1 MAHNNIIPI
10 SNGLFEHKERIGP
23 AIWEFLWCIDAV
35 TSETVDDSGERW
47 GLVHGGAPVKHETI
61 AAEIRTSSR
70 TVQRNLALLKK
81 EGYITSLRVARGEI
95 IKVRNNKKPIKDKRY
110 AKCGAS
116 LESDTSK
123 VAYHVQTAMPK
134 MADHKDDDTTK
145 LSYHDLNDMP
155 NMEHHAPNDTPKM
168 EHQFEGYAKNGASDS
183 NDMPNVAS
191 LKDFKD
197 FIAITPTNLA
207 PKDDEG
213 EDPYIQILN
222 AYCKL
227 HQRFDIH
234 VKPKERHAMNKL
246 ITDGI
251 PAPFTIRAMGLL
263 YAEKQKREKEDFKLP
278 SSFLYFVDGIRDA
291 WKNENTK
298 HESNP
303 STEAK
308 TGKNKQM
315 EFLNK
320 LLEVEKRGQSGG
332 H

>member
-1 MAHNNIIPI
+1 MSNNNYIIPI

-35 TSETVDDSGERW
+35 TAETVDDSGERW
-47 GLVHGGAPVKHETI
+47 GLVHGGVPVKHETI

-95 IKVRNNKKPIKDKRY
+95 IKVRNNKKPIKDKRC

-123 VAYHVQTAMPK
+123 VAYHAQTDMP
-134 MADHKDDDTTK
+134 K
-145 LSYHDLNDMP
+145 LSYHDSHDTPEMAY
-155 NMEHHAPNDTPKM
+155 HAPDDTPKM

-183 NDMPNVAS
+183 SDTPFLAS

-197 FIAITPTNLA
+197 LITITPTN
-207 PKDDEG
+207 DDEE

-246 ITDGI
+246 VTDGI
-251 PAPFTIRAMGLL
+251 PAAFTIRTMGLI
-263 YAEKQKREKEDFKLP
+263 YADKQMREEKEFKPP

-291 WKNENTK
+291 WKNETTK
-298 HESNP
+298 PESNP

-308 TGKNKQM
+308 PGTNKQM